1 MNSRTQLMTWGF
13 LALFL
18 SMNSTIYGDDANTA
32 STKTKP
38 SSFRL
43 VWEKNFLTIS
53 GDSIPGGEI
62 TVMYLEAYC
71 RPGSTD
77 RDWRETTIGHM
88 TELVDASE
96 DGKTIRLKCT
106 LNDGVIV
113 THKITAVTDG
123 VQFDLKA
130 TNPTKTASLADWAQP
145 CVRVDRFTGRDQK
158 TYLEKLFVFLDDEL
172 TRMPTPNWA
181 TKARYTPGQVWCP
194 QGVNR
199 NDVNPRPLSDDIP
212 SNGLIGCFSS
222 DESMILAS
230 AWHPYQEL
238 FQGVANCV
246 HADFRIGG
254 LKPGES
260 KTIRGKLYIVP
271 ADVEALVKL
280 YEQEFPEHRAEN

>member
-1 MNSRTQLMTWGF
+1 MTFPNRFLAMGF
-13 LALFL
+13 LALSVF
-18 SMNSTIYGDDANTA
+18 ANVTA
-32 STKTKP
+32 LADEERPTTQPAP
-38 SSFRL
+38 SPFRL
-43 VWEKNFLTIS
+43 AWEKNFFTIS
-53 GDSIPGGEI
+53 GDTIPGGDI

-77 RDWRETTIGHM
+77 RDWGETTIGHK
-88 TELVDASE
+88 TELVDAAE
-96 DGKTIRLKCT
+96 DGKKIHLKCT

-113 THKITAVTDG
+113 THTITAVADG
-123 VQFDLKA
+123 VQFDLVAK
-130 TNPTKTASLADWAQP
+130 NPTKTASLADWAQP

-181 TKARYTPGQVWCP
+181 TKARYVPGQVWCP
-194 QGVNR
+194 KGVNR
-199 NDVNPRPLSDDIP
+199 NDVNPRPLSDDVP

-222 DESMILAS
+222 DETMILAS
-230 AWHPYQEL
+230 AWQPYQEL

-260 KTIRGKLYIVP
+260 KKIHGKLYIVP
-271 ADVEALVKL
+271 ADVEALVKT
-280 YEQEFPEHRAEN
+280 YEREFPEHVEER

>member
-1 MNSRTQLMTWGF
+1 MTFTNRFLAMGF
-13 LALFL
+13 LTLSVFANVTALADEERP
-18 SMNSTIYGDDANTA
+18 TTQPA
-32 STKTKP
+32 SSP
-38 SSFRL
+38 FRL
-43 VWEKNFLTIS
+43 AWEKNFLTIS
-53 GDSIPGGEI
+53 GDTIPGGDI

-77 RDWRETTIGHM
+77 RDWRETTIGHK

-96 DGKTIRLKCT
+96 DGKTIHLKCT

-113 THKITAVTDG
+113 THTITAVADG
-123 VQFDLKA
+123 VQFNLVA

-172 TRMPTPNWA
+172 TRMPTPKWA
-181 TKARYTPGQVWCP
+181 TEARYVPGQVWCP
-194 QGVNR
+194 KEVNR
-199 NDVNPRPLSDDIP
+199 NDVNPRPLSDDVP

-222 DESMILAS
+222 DETMILAS
-230 AWHPYQEL
+230 AWQPYQEL

-260 KTIRGKLYIVP
+260 KNIRGKLYIVP
-271 ADVEALVKL
+271 ADVEALVKT
-280 YEQEFPEHRAEN
+280 YEREFPEHVEER